1 MPGFIPEMAE
11 MAGANGKSILLPM
24 EQSRIADGFAGLL
37 LSIRPG
43 ERALPLTGE
52 VRETCAKSAHTA
64 IGQFAIRTIYKRRSK
79 GEPLG
84 DQEWKKKPENREPV
98 QPTMSS
104 LAQRFQRR
112 QTEQNKARYGNQSC
126 RIAAHE

>member
-1 MPGFIPEMAE
+1 MH
-11 MAGANGKSILLPM
+11 S
-24 EQSRIADGFAGLL
+24 
-37 LSIRPG
+37 
-43 ERALPLTGE
+43 PLN
-52 VRETCAKSAHTA
+52 
-64 IGQFAIRTIYKRRSK
+64 RTIMYKRRSK

-126 RIAAHE
+126 RIAAHEEARTTTTKTDDWPHLLRRLVYFYSALDNSCSVQLLPSKTHPERSLLERSSTWKSPQTLICLC

>member
-1 MPGFIPEMAE
+1 M
-11 MAGANGKSILLPM
+11 SIKH
-24 EQSRIADGFAGLL
+24 SRDHFWGDC
-37 LSIRPG
+37 
-43 ERALPLTGE
+43 TN
-52 VRETCAKSAHTA
+52 
-64 IGQFAIRTIYKRRSK
+64 YKRRSK

-112 QTEQNKARYGNQSC
+112 QTEQNKARYGHQSC
-126 RIAAHE
+126 RIAAHEEARTTTTKTDDWPPFAPPFGLFLLRP